1 MRVGGKP
8 NAMNGYKNQNSF
20 QGAPD
25 EKSTGGEKE
34 TKGAIAGNA
43 GGAFKTPHGN
53 ASKADGKSQFGENAD
68 TERRRTRRK
77 RERSESIES
86 QKDAKRARIIAAA
99 DALRNSASLV

>member
-1 MRVGGKP
+1 
-8 NAMNGYKNQNSF
+8 MNGQKNQNSF

-34 TKGAIAGNA
+34 TKDAIAGNA
-43 GGAFKTPHGN
+43 GSAFKTPGRN
-53 ASKADGKSQFGENAD
+53 ANKTGGKSQFGENANTD
-68 TERRRTRRK
+68 RRRARRK

>member
-1 MRVGGKP
+1 
-8 NAMNGYKNQNSF
+8 MNGQKNQNSF

-34 TKGAIAGNA
+34 TKDAIAGNA
-43 GGAFKTPHGN
+43 GSAFETPRGN
-53 ASKADGKSQFGENAD
+53 ANETGGKSQFGENAN

-99 DALRNSASLV
+99 DALRNSVSLV

>member
-1 MRVGGKP
+1 
-8 NAMNGYKNQNSF
+8 MNGQKNQNSF

-34 TKGAIAGNA
+34 TKSSIAGSA
-43 GGAFKTPHGN
+43 RGTFETPSGN
-53 ASKADGKSQFGENAD
+53 ASKASGKSKFGKNAN

-86 QKDAKRARIIAAA
+86 QKNAKRARNIADA
-99 DALRNSASLV
+99 DALRDSASLV